1 MNTFFHR
8 LVEGFGSL
16 RMVAPAGGFFFPH
29 SRSIFVLLACE
40 AVHGHHDRRVSRH
53 LIPVDSFSH

>member
-1 MNTFFHR
+1 
-8 LVEGFGSL
+8 
-16 RMVAPAGGFFFPH
+16 MVAPAGGFFFPH

-40 AVHGHHDRRVSRH
+40 AVHGHHDRRVSRR